1 MVDIVL
7 IMSREILSWSL
18 KGVKGLNYIQ
28 YSVKP
33 AIHGP
38 PIRETPVSENN
49 NFSSSDFSLNPL
61 KCHQHLISPYSN
73 TAESF
78 FEITRTK

>member
-7 IMSREILSWSL
+7 IMLREILSWSL
-18 KGVKGLNYIQ
+18 KGVKGLNYMQ

-33 AIHGP
+33 
-38 PIRETPVSENN
+38 ENN
-49 NFSSSDFSLNPL
+49 NFSSSDFSLNPW
-61 KCHQHLISPYSN
+61 KCHQHLISP
-73 TAESF
+73 AESF